1 MTFAKRFLVFIGVNI
16 LVITTISIL
25 LSLFNVQPYL
35 DAKGLNYEQLLIF
48 CAIWGFGGAFI
59 SLAISRKMA
68 KWTMGVKVIDPAK
81 AQMSNSERWL
91 VEQVHLLAR
100 KANIKTMPQVG
111 IYESPEINAFA
122 TGPTKNR
129 SLVAVSTGLLQRM
142 NEGQVQGI
150 LAHEVAHIANG
161 DMVTMTLVQ
170 GVMNAFVMFIARV
183 ISYFISMNVK
193 EESRP
198 MVNMLSV
205 IVLQIA
211 LSILAMFVVNYVSR
225 LREYRADAGGA
236 KLAGRDRMIAAL
248 EGLKQNMQIQR
259 EYVEE
264 ANPAFATLKI
274 SSSPS
279 RWMAALSTHPAL
291 DDRIAALRKS
301 QIF

>member
-1 MTFAKRFLVFIGVNI
+1 MAFAKRILVFLGVNI

-25 LSLFNVQPYL
+25 LSVFNVQPYL
-35 DAKGLNYEQLLIF
+35 DAQGLNYQQLLLF

-59 SLAISRKMA
+59 SLALSRQMA
-68 KWTMGVKVIDPAK
+68 KWMMGVKVIDASK
-81 AQMSNSERWL
+81 AQLSNSERWL
-91 VEQVHLLAR
+91 VEQVHTLAR
-100 KANIKTMPQVG
+100 KAKITTMPQVG

-129 SLVAVSTGLLQRM
+129 ALVAVSSGLLQRM
-142 NEGQVQGI
+142 NEGQVQGV

-170 GVMNAFVMFIARV
+170 GIMNAFVMFVARI
-183 ISYFISMNVK
+183 ISYFISSNVK

-198 MVNMLSV
+198 MVNMLST

-211 LSILAMFVVNYVSR
+211 LSFLAMFVVSWVSR
-225 LREYRADAGGA
+225 MREFRADAGGA

-248 EGLKQNMQIQR
+248 EGLKQNMTQQQPGGD
-259 EYVEE
+259 
-264 ANPAFATLKI
+264 AHPSLAALKI
-274 SSSPS
+274 SSPS
-279 RWMAALSTHPAL
+279 RMMALLATHPPL
-291 DDRIAALRKS
+291 DKRIAALRNS